1 MKDGLKFKFSK
12 KVFKP
17 TGTSDL
23 LYSGALKYC
32 LDKKIKKSTKIL
44 DLGCGSGYVGIQV
57 YKKLKTKCNFFFSD
71 LSNYACNLA
80 KYNIKKNNVKGV
92 VKNGSLLTPWSGY
105 KFDIIINDV
114 SGISEK
120 ISNKTPWYNNKN
132 ISNLSGDDGTDL
144 TIKFLSEAKKYLEKK
159 GLIIFPIISLSNYNK
174 VFFFLKKNFKF
185 FKKIESKEWPL
196 PKKMLKYRSLIGEL
210 NKKKIITTKN
220 KFGLII
226 FKTDIYIAKI

>member
-1 MKDGLKFKFSK
+1 MKCELKFKFSQ

-23 LYSGALKYC
+23 LYKGVLKYYE
-32 LDKKIKKSTKIL
+32 KKKFKKSLKIL

-57 YKKLKTKCNFFFSD
+57 CKKLKNKCNFFSD
-71 LSNYACNLA
+71 ISTDACKLT
-80 KYNIKKNNVKGV
+80 KYNIKKNNVKGL

-120 ISNKTPWYNNKN
+120 LSNITPWYNRN
-132 ISNLSGDDGTDL
+132 ISNLSGNDGTNL
-144 TIKFLSEAKKYLEKK
+144 TIKFLSQAKKYLEKK
-159 GLIIFPIISLSNYNK
+159 GLIFFPIISLSNYNK
-174 VFFFLKKNFKF
+174 VFSFLKKNFKF
-185 FKKIESKEWPL
+185 FKKIDSKEWPL
-196 PKKMLKYRSLIGEL
+196 PKRMLKYRSLIDKL
-210 NKKKIITTKN
+210 NKKKIITTKK

-226 FKTDIYIAKI
+226 FKTDIYIAKV